1 MPHPDPDVDALSD
14 RAAERLS
21 PAAPQ
26 AGQKPASQTEGVFR
40 SAGVASAAVL
50 ASRISGLVREGVMSR
65 LFGAGMAYDAFLVGF
80 RIPNLTRD
88 LFAEGALSAA
98 FVPTFVEYLQ
108 NKGRKE
114 AAHLANLVATAIIIV
129 VGALCVVGIVASPW
143 LVRIMTSG
151 WVHEAP
157 QKYAEAVVLTQLM
170 FPFLLLVALAAQ
182 AMGILNSLNQF
193 AVPATSSTMFNLGSV
208 GSGVV
213 LGFWLGPRLG
223 LPPIHGM
230 AIGVVIG
237 GALQLLWQVP
247 SLLRAGMRFHF
258 AFDFNHPGLRHIVQL
273 MGPGIIG
280 NASVQI
286 NVVVTTILATTIH
299 DPLRGLD
306 GPVAWLGYAFRFMQ
320 LPLGL
325 FGVAIATATLPAIG
339 RSAASGD
346 TEEFR
351 ETLARSL
358 GLTFL
363 LTVPS
368 AVGLIILGKSMIG
381 LVYQGVKFKTYDTHQ
396 TSLALACYALG
407 LAGYSAIKILSPAF
421 YALNDARTPMYTSLA
436 SIAVNAGLGWLF
448 AFRLGL
454 GHAGLA
460 LATAF
465 VANISFLALFWIMRN
480 RIGGVHGRRLR
491 AVVWKV
497 LFASA
502 VMAAAVWGLSA
513 GVHAAIHREGV
524 ARALDILLG
533 VPTGAAIVYL
543 LCRAMKV
550 EELEMATRALSRPML
565 GRFPAV
571 AAKLGM

>member
-1 MPHPDPDVDALSD
+1 VSRTTTKTVP
-14 RAAERLS
+14 E
-21 PAAPQ
+21 
-26 AGQKPASQTEGVFR
+26 PASQSESVFR

-50 ASRISGLVREGVMSR
+50 TSRLSGLVREGVMSR
-65 LFGAGMAYDAFLVGF
+65 LFGAGMAYDAFVVGF

-114 AAHLANLVATAIIIV
+114 AAHLANLVATAIILV
-129 VGALCVVGIVASPW
+129 VGALCVIGIVVSPW
-143 LVRIMTSG
+143 LVRLITSG
-151 WVHEAP
+151 WFHEAP
-157 QKYAEAVVLTQLM
+157 QKYAQAVVLTQIM

-182 AMGILNSLNQF
+182 AMGILNALNQF
-193 AVPATSSTMFNLGSV
+193 AVPATSSTMFNIGSV
-208 GSGVV
+208 GSGVL
-213 LGFWLGPRLG
+213 LGFWLGPWLG
-223 LPPIHGM
+223 LSRIDGM

-247 SLLRAGMRFHF
+247 SLLREDIRFRF
-258 AFDFNHPGLRHIVQL
+258 AFDFNHPGLRHILHL

-280 NASVQI
+280 NASVQV
-286 NVVVTTILATTIH
+286 NVVVATILATRIH
-299 DPLRGLD
+299 DPVRGLD

-325 FGVAIATATLPAIG
+325 FGVAIATATLPSIG

-346 TEEFR
+346 TAEFR

-358 GLTFL
+358 GLAFL

-368 AVGLIILGKSMIG
+368 SVGLIVLGKSMIG
-381 LVYQGVKFKTYDTHQ
+381 LIYEGVKFKAYDTER

-421 YALNDARTPMYTSLA
+421 YALNDSRTPMYTSLA
-436 SIAVNAGLGWLF
+436 SIVVNAGLGYLF
-448 AFRLGL
+448 AFSLGL

-465 VANISFLALFWIMRN
+465 VANFSFLALFWIMRQ
-480 RIGGVHGRRLR
+480 RIGGVYGRRLR
-491 AVVWKV
+491 DVVWKV
-497 LFASA
+497 LLASA
-502 VMAAAVWGLSA
+502 FMAAAVWALSA
-513 GVHAAIHREGV
+513 GFHAAIHRASV
-524 ARALDILLG
+524 ARALDIFIG
-533 VPTGAAIVYL
+533 VPVGAAIVYL
-543 LCRAMKV
+543 LCRALQV
-550 EELEMATRALSRPML
+550 EELAMATRALGGPILR
-565 GRFPAV
+565 RFPAL
-571 AAKLGM
+571 AAKLEV